1 MVSKIKL
8 TLLSVV
14 VIVVF
19 FNLPF
24 YKTWVKTRL
33 FSEENNI
40 ATQFSQMSREER
52 MINRFGNSYK
62 VLKDLT
68 ANFHRLQTAEPVLLL
83 PPQGFVNDKKVE
95 NLLIPEPA
103 IFYYFTGYKAVWY
116 DSPDVYRAT
125 LALEFASDDRI
136 FLKRIKS
143 PQELN
148 QLLLQ
153 YRQYKLDL

>member
-1 MVSKIKL
+1 MV
-8 TLLSVV
+8 
-14 VIVVF
+14 
-19 FNLPF
+19 
-24 YKTWVKTRL
+24 
-33 FSEENNI
+33 
-40 ATQFSQMSREER
+40 
-52 MINRFGNSYK
+52 NRFGNSYK

-68 ANFHRLQTAEPVLLL
+68 ANFYKLQTAEPVLLL
-83 PPQGFVNDKKVE
+83 PPQGYVNDLKVD

-125 LALEFASDDRI
+125 LALEFAGDDRI
-136 FLKRIKS
+136 YLKRIRG

-148 QLLLQ
+148 QLLMQ